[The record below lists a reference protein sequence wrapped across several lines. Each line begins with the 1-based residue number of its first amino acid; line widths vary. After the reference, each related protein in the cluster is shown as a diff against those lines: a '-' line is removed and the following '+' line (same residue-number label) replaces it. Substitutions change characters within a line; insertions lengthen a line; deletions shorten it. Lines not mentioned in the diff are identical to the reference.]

1 MSYNSYPSENN
12 PNPHGAG
19 NPSQGKTNEIQR
31 ELDEVVTIMQ
41 DNIDKV
47 MEREERLDVLQT
59 KTDDMNE
66 GARQF
71 RKGAA
76 RVRKQMWWK
85 DMKLKIIIAVVI
97 VILLVVIIV
106 PIVTHKNVMA

>member
-1 MSYNSYPSENN
+1 MSYNAYPSENN
-12 PNPHGAG
+12 PTSGHPTPGG
-19 NPSQGKTNEIQR
+19 NPPNKSHQIQQ
-31 ELDEVVTIMQ
+31 ELDEVVNIMQ

-47 MEREERLDVLQT
+47 MEREERLDVLHS

-71 RKGAA
+71 RKGAS

-97 VILLVVIIV
+97 IILLVIIIV
-106 PIVTHKNVMA
+106 PLATKK